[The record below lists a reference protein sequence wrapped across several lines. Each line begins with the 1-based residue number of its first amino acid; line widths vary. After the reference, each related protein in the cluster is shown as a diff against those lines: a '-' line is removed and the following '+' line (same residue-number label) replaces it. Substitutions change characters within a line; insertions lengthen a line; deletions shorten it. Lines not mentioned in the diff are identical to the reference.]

1 MFPENRID
9 GLRILTDETGI
20 IQHTKFSLIDRRY
33 GYSTD
38 DNARA
43 LIAALR
49 YNKIFGGTQSLNL
62 ANTYLT
68 FLLHMHITNG
78 KFHNFLGYNREYQ
91 DNEGTE
97 DSIGHALWAL
107 GKTMNSNSTDEMKK
121 LAKWLFDNS
130 LPHARIFKSPRAIAF
145 SILGLNEYSKVYP
158 KDENIIY
165 DIITLSD
172 HLIKQYGQESNNY
185 WKWYESY
192 MTYANAR
199 IPQSLLK
206 AYDSTGRNNYYK
218 IAKESFDYLIEIEF
232 NNDVFE
238 PIGTQGWLQKNGV
251 KPKYDQQPI
260 EAACM
265 AEVAVDAWKITG
277 EENYSKIAVDSF
289 LWFHG
294 KNTNQKSLINTNNFT
309 CYDGLTPEGINLNQG
324 AESTISYYL
333 SYLKLKEC
341 KMLET
346 GTKSHKGY

>member
-1 MFPENRID
+1 MHIYPENRLD
-9 GLRILTDETGI
+9 GLKILTDETGI

-33 GYSTD
+33 GYTTD

-49 YNKIFGGTQSLNL
+49 YNDIFGGTESLNL
-62 ANTYLT
+62 AYTYLT

-97 DSIGHALWAL
+97 DSIGHALWSL

-130 LPHARIFKSPRAIAF
+130 LPNTRRFKSPRAIAF
-145 SILGLNEYSKVYP
+145 TILGLNEYRLVYP
-158 KDENIIY
+158 KDENIMY
-165 DIITLSD
+165 DIIRFSD
-172 HLIKQYGQESNNY
+172 HLIKQYGQESNED

-192 MTYANAR
+192 LTYANAR

-206 AYDSTGRNNYYK
+206 AYDSTGRNDYYK
-218 IAKESFDYLIEIEF
+218 IAKESLDYLIEIEYYD
-232 NNDVFE
+232 NIFE
-238 PIGTQGWLQKNGV
+238 PIGTRGWLQKNGE

-265 AEVAVDAWKITG
+265 TDAAVDAWKITR
-277 EENYSKIAVDSF
+277 EESYSIVAVDAF
-289 LWFHG
+289 LDDILLF
-294 KNTNQKSLINTNNFT
+294 I
-309 CYDGLTPEGINLNQG
+309 
-324 AESTISYYL
+324 IS
-333 SYLKLKEC
+333 K
-341 KMLET
+341 T
-346 GTKSHKGY
+346 